1 MKYWRGYLVAAIL
14 AAITWAF
21 TKLAERFSIL
31 VDMVYPYLTR
41 TVQSFLADWTGGVNF
56 CLWQILVVLAIVALL
71 TTLVL
76 MIVFRWN
83 FFQWLGWVLTGA
95 VLVAFLHT
103 GLYGLNFYAGPLA
116 NDLRMNISGYTLEE
130 LEEATIYYRD
140 KANELADQMPR
151 TPEGNLDLPS
161 FAELAQ
167 QAGEGFRELTY
178 DACYPVFAGSTAP
191 VKELGWADMYTSMGI
206 TGVTMPVTGEAAVN
220 PQTPGGGL
228 PFTMCHEMA
237 HRMCIAVERDANFA
251 AFLACR
257 ANPDLHFQYSG
268 YFMAYTYCFNALSSV
283 NDTQA
288 SVASARIAAGVN
300 ANFSRDLKTYSQFF
314 RDNSSESATAFAN
327 VVNDTYL
334 KASGDNGVTSY
345 GEVCDLLVNLY
356 IQEVIL
362 PAQQEDAKAT
372 FDPYDENQVD
382 LEGIVGALPKEAP

>member
-1 MKYWRGYLVAAIL
+1 MGYNLFITEKRRRFLLKYWRGYLVAAIL

-140 KANELADQMPR
+140 KANELAISL
-151 TPEGNLDLPS
+151 ELLKDLPGDS
-161 FAELAQ
+161 ERDLIPFGELAW
-167 QAGEGFRELTY
+167 G
-178 DACYPVFAGSTAP
+178 D
-191 VKELGWADMYTSMGI
+191 
-206 TGVTMPVTGEAAVN
+206 
-220 PQTPGGGL
+220 
-228 PFTMCHEMA
+228 
-237 HRMCIAVERDANFA
+237 
-251 AFLACR
+251 
-257 ANPDLHFQYSG
+257 DL
-268 YFMAYTYCFNALSSV
+268 
-283 NDTQA
+283 
-288 SVASARIAAGVN
+288 
-300 ANFSRDLKTYSQFF
+300 
-314 RDNSSESATAFAN
+314 
-327 VVNDTYL
+327 
-334 KASGDNGVTSY
+334 
-345 GEVCDLLVNLY
+345 
-356 IQEVIL
+356 
-362 PAQQEDAKAT
+362 
-372 FDPYDENQVD
+372 
-382 LEGIVGALPKEAP
+382 